1 MKPAVGVD
9 AHEQTVRDLIELLHQ
24 GASADELA
32 RRLALLDALPPDDPA
47 KPSLVETVRMAM
59 AVRNRLELHQERE
72 RGLLAVIES
81 AQDLSSRLD
90 LQGLLEAIVSRA
102 RKLLGSDVA
111 WLTIYDPQAEE
122 FRVLVADGALS
133 QKTSAMVTRRDRG
146 VVSIVMSTR
155 LPFTTP
161 DYLHD
166 RRIAHDPKLDD
177 TFREEGIAA
186 LVGVPLMTGG
196 EVVGLLFVA
205 DRYPRTHTA
214 QSTSIRSTLATHA
227 AVALKNAHDFERA
240 NAALARADQARDEL
254 ERHLRNIQ
262 AAIDAHEQITSLLAR
277 GASLATLCQSVAQ
290 QLGGSILV
298 LDEAGLVLSRGAEPT
313 YDGALAQGYA
323 PHGAHATELSR
334 ALRNARA
341 TGRSEVAYR
350 VGDETCRL
358 LPVIAGDGILGSVL
372 LFHRGELEEIAV
384 RTFERSSSVIGIVL
398 LSQQRMEASRNRS
411 AATLLRSLVS
421 PRQDDPAVL
430 ANRAEQHGLDLTRP
444 LALLLVQLDS
454 PGADYAAR
462 HFANLR
468 SLAHLLVDDID
479 GVLVVLCS
487 ATAAGEVR
495 QAVQQWMRRDV
506 HAVYRGALSRP
517 VARAADIPALYATL
531 RRALAVLGRIGVQG
545 QIVGQDELA
554 IYATLFET
562 HDQASLASFLE
573 TTIGPLIA
581 HDGQR
586 GSDLAATLLAYFDC
600 NQNAKSTAQRL
611 GIHVNTVR
619 QRLAT
624 IEDLLGHWGQAS
636 RALEIHMALRLW
648 SLGGGGA
655 ARAAAT

>member
-1 MKPAVGVD
+1 MKAAIHAGRND
-9 AHEQTVRDLIELLHQ
+9 QLVRDLVELLHQ
-24 GASADELA
+24 GASADEFA
-32 RRLALLDALPPDDPA
+32 RRLAWLDALPADDPA
-47 KPSLVETVRMAM
+47 RPALVETVRMAM

-81 AQDLSSRLD
+81 AQDLSGRLD
-90 LQGLLEAIVSRA
+90 LQGLLKAIVSRA
-102 RKLLGSDVA
+102 RNLLGSDVA
-111 WLTIYDPQAEE
+111 WLTIYDAQAET

-133 QKTSAMVTRRDRG
+133 QKTSDMVARRDRG

-166 RRIAHDPKLDD
+166 RRIVHDPRLDD

-205 DRYPRTHTA
+205 DRYHRTHTA
-214 QSTSIRSTLATHA
+214 QSTSILSTLATHA
-227 AVALKNAHDFERA
+227 AVALKNAHHFERA
-240 NAALARADQARDEL
+240 NAALARADQSRDEI

-277 GASLATLCQSVAQ
+277 GASLATLCQTVAQ

-298 LDEAGLVLSRGAEPT
+298 LDEAGQVVSRGAASG
-313 YDGALAQGYA
+313 YDSALAQAYA
-323 PHGAHATELSR
+323 PHGAHAAELGR
-334 ALRNARA
+334 ALRNSRT

-350 VGDETCRL
+350 AGDETCRL
-358 LPVIAGDGILGSVL
+358 LPVIGGDGILGSAL
-372 LFHRGELEEIAV
+372 LFHRGELEEIGV

-398 LSQQRMEASRNRS
+398 LSQQRVEASRNRS

-430 ANRAEQHGLDLTRP
+430 ADRAEQHGLDLARP
-444 LALLLVQLDS
+444 LSLLMVQLEN
-454 PGADYAAR
+454 PGADFAAR
-462 HFANLR
+462 HFANLK
-468 SLAHLLVDDID
+468 SLPQALVDDID

-487 ATAAGEVR
+487 ATAAAEAR
-495 QAVQQWMRRDV
+495 QTIAAWMRQDLR
-506 HAVYRGALSRP
+506 AVYRGALSRP
-517 VARAADIPALYATL
+517 VPRAADIPALYATL

-554 IYATLFET
+554 IYATLFES
-562 HDQASLASFLE
+562 HDQASLAAFLE
-573 TTIGPLIA
+573 STIGPLIA

-586 GSDLAATLLAYFDC
+586 GSELAGTLLAYFDC
-600 NQNAKSTAQRL
+600 NQNAKTTAQRL

-624 IEDLLGHWGQAS
+624 IEDLIGHWGQAS
-636 RALEIHMALRLW
+636 RALEIHIAVRLW
-648 SLGGGGA
+648 SL
-655 ARAAAT
+655 RPH

>member
-1 MKPAVGVD
+1 MKSADPVERD
-9 AHEQTVRDLIELLHQ
+9 AQLLRDLVELLHQ
-24 GASADELA
+24 GASADEFA
-32 RRLALLDALPPDDPA
+32 RRLALLDTLPPDDPA
-47 KPSLVETVRMAM
+47 KPALVETVRMAM

-90 LQGLLEAIVSRA
+90 LQGLLKTIVARA
-102 RKLLGSDVA
+102 RNLLGSDVA
-111 WLTIYDPQAEE
+111 WLTIYDAQAEE
-122 FRVLVADGALS
+122 FRVLVVDGALS
-133 QKTSAMVTRRDRG
+133 QKTSFMVARRDRG

-166 RRIAHDPKLDD
+166 RRIVHDPALDD

-205 DRYPRTHTA
+205 DRYHRTHTA
-214 QSTSIRSTLATHA
+214 QSTSILSTLATYA

-240 NAALARADQARDEL
+240 NAALMRADQARDEL

-290 QLGGSILV
+290 RLGGSVLV
-298 LDEAGLVLSRGAEPT
+298 LDEAGLVVSRGTAAG
-313 YDGALAQGYA
+313 YDGVLAQAHA
-323 PHGAHATELSR
+323 PHGGHAAELSR
-334 ALRNARA
+334 ALRNSRA

-350 VGDETCRL
+350 VDGETCRL
-358 LPVIAGDGILGSVL
+358 LPVIGGDGILGSAL

-398 LSQQRMEASRNRS
+398 LSQQRIEASRNRN

-430 ANRAEQHGLDLTRP
+430 ADRAEQHGLDLTRP
-444 LALLLVQLDS
+444 LSLVMVQVEH

-462 HFANLR
+462 HFANLK
-468 SLAHLLVDDID
+468 SLTHALVDDID
-479 GVLVVLCS
+479 GVLVVMCS
-487 ATAAGEVR
+487 ATAAVDVR
-495 QAVQQWMRRDV
+495 QTIAQWMRQDL

-517 VARAADIPALYATL
+517 VARAADIPAAYATL

-554 IYATLFET
+554 IYATLFES

-573 TTIGPLIA
+573 VTIGPLLA
-581 HDGQR
+581 HDRQR
-586 GSDLAATLLAYFDC
+586 GSELAATLLAYFDC
-600 NQNAKSTAQRL
+600 NQNAKTTAQRL

-624 IEDLLGHWGQAS
+624 IEDLIGHWGQAA
-636 RALEIHMALRLW
+636 RALEIHIAVRLW
-648 SLGGGGA
+648 SL
-655 ARAAAT
+655 RPQ